1 MGAVLDFE
9 PQNLALSEKN
19 GDFMSP
25 LELSGNR
32 AGVPGLMAGLH
43 ETESEVQDAVHE
55 ITSEFPSKAAGA
67 LHEITSEFRETV
79 HEMKSEFPADGQKNL
94 HEIRSEFP
102 ESVHEIKSESDRKG
116 RGACTKLSRNS
127 GRACTKPRRN
137 LTKTAGKVCTKSHRN
152 WRSGWRNGC
161 WRASGGPRR

>member
-1 MGAVLDFE
+1 MDFE

-55 ITSEFPSKAAGA
+55 ITSELAERVAERLLEGLRRAAA
-67 LHEITSEFRETV
+67 VR
-79 HEMKSEFPADGQKNL
+79 
-94 HEIRSEFP
+94 
-102 ESVHEIKSESDRKG
+102 
-116 RGACTKLSRNS
+116 
-127 GRACTKPRRN
+127 
-137 LTKTAGKVCTKSHRN
+137 
-152 WRSGWRNGC
+152 
-161 WRASGGPRR
+161 